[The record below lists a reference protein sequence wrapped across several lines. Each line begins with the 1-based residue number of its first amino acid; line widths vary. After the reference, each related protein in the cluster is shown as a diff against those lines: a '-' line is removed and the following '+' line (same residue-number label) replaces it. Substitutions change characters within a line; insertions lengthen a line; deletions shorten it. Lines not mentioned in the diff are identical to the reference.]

1 MSELNFNQL
10 ADKTKNKNVYML
22 IGHGSK
28 NQFKS
33 ESKMKTTIT
42 NIIKHWND
50 NSVVLYFGD
59 APNIDKPDVGLLFQ
73 MIYELNKNIKI
84 YMIQISVAKSWGV
97 PEFVSGVYWHNDY
110 TKKCQWGG
118 INENNEPC
126 SNTKK
131 WVSLNK
137 RINGGIKMVYIF
149 GGGNITLD
157 EYTLIKKNNIPF
169 QYFPLERKYK
179 GDGVTKVVG
188 SDSPKE
194 KIGITYKKIK

>member
-1 MSELNFNQL
+1 MTELNFNQL
-10 ADKTKNKNVYML
+10 VQKIKAKSVYML

-33 ESKMKTTIT
+33 VSKTKLIVK
-42 NIIKHWND
+42 NIIEQWNE

-59 APNIDKPDVGLLFQ
+59 APKIDKPDVGLLFQ
-73 MIYELNKNIKI
+73 MIHELNKNIKI
-84 YMIQISVAKSWGV
+84 YMIQISVAKGWGV
-97 PEFVSGVYWHNDY
+97 PKFVSGVYWHNDF

-118 INENNEPC
+118 INDNNEPC

-157 EYTLIKKNNIPF
+157 EYKLIKKYKIPY
-169 QYFPLERKYK
+169 QYFQIERKYK
-179 GDGVTKVVG
+179 GDGITKVLVG
-188 SDSPKE
+188 DSIKD
-194 KIGITYKKIK
+194 KIGVTFNKIK